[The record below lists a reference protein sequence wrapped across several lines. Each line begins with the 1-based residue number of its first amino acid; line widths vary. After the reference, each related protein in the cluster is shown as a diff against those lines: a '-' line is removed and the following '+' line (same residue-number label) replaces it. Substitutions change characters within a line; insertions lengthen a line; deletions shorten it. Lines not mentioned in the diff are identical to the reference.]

1 MQVIKP
7 TKIRRVV
14 MFIDLAVTA
23 KEGADYT
30 AIGTVGTDDEADIYI
45 LKMVRGQWQ
54 WPDARKIIKN
64 EILLQCP
71 DEVGIEQTA
80 FQAAAVQELRR
91 DPDLIAIPIRGV
103 KPHKDKFTR
112 ALPVAAKAEAGQL
125 FIVKGAWDIAGLL
138 AEFCDFP
145 LGDHDDRVDAVS
157 GAVQML
163 ATGKVEVR
171 WA

>member
-1 MQVIKP
+1 MQVVTRSRIKR
-7 TKIRRVV
+7 TV

-30 AIGTVGTDDEADIYI
+30 AIGTVGLDDEANIYI

-54 WPDARKIIKN
+54 WPDAKKVIKN
-64 EILLQCP
+64 EILLQRP
-71 DEVGIEQTA
+71 DVVGVEETA

-91 DPDLIAIPIRGV
+91 DPDLVAIPIRGV
-103 KPHKDKFTR
+103 KPDKDKVTR

-138 AEFCDFP
+138 A
-145 LGDHDDRVDAVS
+145 
-157 GAVQML
+157 
-163 ATGKVEVR
+163 
-171 WA
+171 